1 MTWQLLLKWK
11 RPTLITW
18 TMTYWKST
26 AFPRGCYQA
35 LSSPF
40 LRREPGGEAT
50 QYLGNTI
57 YQQSPLPLQSSIS
70 ALFRLQ
76 SHSWRSSTLHGSY
89 VARKYHRHPSFLVI
103 YTLEYMQLYTILLF
117 YCLYSRS
124 MCEQKHCE
132 LMQIWW
138 ECLQHPQ
145 MQISMLF
152 GSLVLIGNST
162 YSQCSYSGSTSY
174 VSERSCPSVRDSNNT
189 LAAEVVQTKRC

>member
-1 MTWQLLLKWK
+1 MTI
-11 RPTLITW
+11 ITKVEASYIDH
-18 TMTYWKST
+18 MNDDVLEVNS
-26 AFPRGCYQA
+26 FSPRMLPGS

-50 QYLGNTI
+50 RYLGNTI

-76 SHSWRSSTLHGSY
+76 SHSWSSSTLHGSY

-103 YTLEYMQLYTILLF
+103 YILEYMQLYTILLF

-132 LMQIWW
+132 VMQIWW

-152 GSLVLIGNST
+152 GSLVLIGNTT

-174 VSERSCPSVRDSNNT
+174 VSEWMLLPISNGFKQHFASWSCTN
-189 LAAEVVQTKRC
+189 